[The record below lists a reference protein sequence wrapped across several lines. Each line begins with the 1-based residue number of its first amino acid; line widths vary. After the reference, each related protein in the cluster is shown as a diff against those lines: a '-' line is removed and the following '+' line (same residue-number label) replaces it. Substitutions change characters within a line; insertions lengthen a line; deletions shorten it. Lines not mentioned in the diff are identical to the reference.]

1 MALPNE
7 LYQQCRSTL
16 LECSEFNSDDL
27 LRAVFVTDE
36 LHLFQGRLPTAA
48 STSER
53 VDACLSFLADKRLS
67 DGRPVLPIFLTTLRD
82 KYQKGDALRDELET
96 LRAQIE
102 QLPDGPNDEYKSQQ
116 EAFYIKAASASLR
129 RSFDALIADKLKGF
143 VGRQFV
149 FDELDEFLGTHNSGY
164 FIIRGV
170 PGIGKSALMAKL
182 VNDRGYV
189 HHFNI
194 ASQNIRSTRFFLEN
208 VSAQLIVRYNLE
220 YKELPLGATN
230 DGGFLM
236 QCLGEAA
243 AKREDKNERIV
254 LAIDA
259 LDEADRL
266 GLAPAVNSLYLP
278 SSLPEGVYVIV
289 TTRPLEDPHLHVARQ
304 QTLDLEADSEGNLQD
319 ITTYIEIYTQREA
332 MHTRLSEWKVS
343 PERFVA
349 GLRKKSQGNFMYLV
363 YVLPAI
369 EQGKFVK
376 GTLDELPDG
385 LMAYYQRHW
394 RQMREGNEKE
404 FDIVYEP
411 IVCILGVAQEPV
423 TVKQIATWTKLHQ
436 GQVKE
441 SIGLWREFLEEEQV
455 DGEGHY
461 RIYHASFQDFLK
473 EQVDLVRYDD
483 MIANYYLMLVGLE

>member
-1 MALPNE
+1 MDNNQSLVRQDVREVRDHGQVIGVLNV
-7 LYQQCRSTL
+7 YS
-16 LECSEFNSDDL
+16 
-27 LRAVFVTDE
+27 
-36 LHLFQGRLPTAA
+36 HFQA
-48 STSER
+48 
-53 VDACLSFLADKRLS
+53 
-67 DGRPVLPIFLTTLRD
+67 RP
-82 KYQKGDALRDELET
+82 
-96 LRAQIE
+96 
-102 QLPDGPNDEYKSQQ
+102 
-116 EAFYIKAASASLR
+116 ASLH
-129 RSFDALIADKLKGF
+129 RSFDALMVDKIRGF

-149 FDELDEFLGTHNSGY
+149 FDALDEFLCTHDSGY
-164 FIIRGV
+164 FVIRGV

-182 VNDRGYV
+182 VNDRGYI

-194 ASQNIRSTRFFLEN
+194 ASQNIRSTRVFLEN
-208 VSAQLIVRYNLE
+208 ACAQLIARYGLKH
-220 YKELPLGATN
+220 KELPPRAF
-230 DGGFLM
+230 DDSGFLM

-243 AKREDKNERIV
+243 ANSEHHSIV

-266 GLAPAVNSLYLP
+266 GLAPAVSILYLP
-278 SSLPEGVYVIV
+278 NSLPKGVYIVV
-289 TTRPLEDPHLHVARQ
+289 TTRPLDDLRLQVAQQ

-319 ITTYIEIYTQREA
+319 ITTYIETCIQREA
-332 MHTRLSEWKVS
+332 MRERLAAWGVNAEQ
-343 PERFVA
+343 FVV

-394 RQMREGNEKE
+394 RQMREGNERE
-404 FDIVYEP
+404 FDSIYEP

-423 TVKQIATWTKLHQ
+423 TAQQIAAWTKLEQ
-436 GQVKE
+436 GQVKT
-441 SIGLWREFLEEEQV
+441 SIKLWREFLEQEKV
-455 DGEGHY
+455 DSDYRY

-483 MIANYYLMLVGLE
+483 MIADYYLELAGLG